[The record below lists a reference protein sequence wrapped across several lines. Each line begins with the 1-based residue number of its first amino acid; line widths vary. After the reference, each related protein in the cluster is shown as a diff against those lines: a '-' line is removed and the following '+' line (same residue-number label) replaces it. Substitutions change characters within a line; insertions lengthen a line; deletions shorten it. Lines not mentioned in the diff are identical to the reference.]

1 MANHLARLP
10 LLRYA
15 AAMIPLLV
23 AMAAAAPTPGE
34 LKTYKDWIVGCD
46 NGGFCQ
52 ADGVMPQDNFDAA
65 TIAVKRG
72 PEAAAQAEIWI
83 RVSDG
88 KPADVTADGKPLHLH
103 LTLRDQD
110 YGEAYSVAAADTARL
125 ADALLS
131 AKSLSVVDA
140 SGKSIA
146 PISTSGSTAAL
157 LYMDDRQHRVG
168 TVTALVRKGT
178 GQASAIPAPPPLP
191 MIQSAAG
198 ANQPP
203 AKLTPAEVRKIR
215 SENDACGDD
224 QSKEQDPEYDRL
236 DANSTLALIPEECA
250 SGAYN
255 YAFALVIVGND
266 GKYHDAEFDDAKLEG
281 DGTFNAGWD
290 PKARTLQT
298 GMKGRGIGDCG
309 GWNTYAWDGQR
320 FRLIELNEM
329 NDCRGSIDFITT
341 WRAKALERR

>member
-1 MANHLARLP
+1 MIVLFVAL
-10 LLRYA
+10 A
-15 AAMIPLLV
+15 AAG
-23 AMAAAAPTPGE
+23 PTPAE
-34 LKTYKDWIVGCD
+34 LKTFKDWIVGCD
-46 NGGFCQ
+46 NGGLCQ
-52 ADGVMPQDNFDAA
+52 ADGVMPADNFDAA

-72 PEAAAQAEIWI
+72 PEAGSTTEIWI

-88 KPADVTADGKPLHLH
+88 KAADVLADGKPLHLH

-110 YGEAYSVAAADTARL
+110 FGEAYSLAAGDSQRL
-125 ADALLS
+125 ASALIS

-146 PISTSGSTAAL
+146 PISLNGSTAAL
-157 LYMDDRQHRVG
+157 LYVDDRQHRVG

-178 GQASAIPAPPPLP
+178 AQASSIPAPPSLP
-191 MIQSAAG
+191 TIDSPAG

-203 AKLTPAEVRKIR
+203 ARLNAAEVRKIR

-236 DANSTLALIPEECA
+236 DSKSTLALIPEECA

-255 YAFALVIVGND
+255 YAFAAVIVGND
-266 GKYHDAEFDDAKLEG
+266 GKYRNAEFDDAKLEG
-281 DGTFNAGWD
+281 DGTFNAEWD
-290 PKARTLQT
+290 PKARTLLT

-320 FRLIELNEM
+320 FRLIKLDVM

-341 WRAKALERR
+341 WRAKAVERR

>member
-1 MANHLARLP
+1 MLGALII
-10 LLRYA
+10 A
-15 AAMIPLLV
+15 AT
-23 AMAAAAPTPGE
+23 AATVQPAE
-34 LKTYKDWIVGCD
+34 LKTFKDWIVGCD
-46 NGGFCQ
+46 NGDLCQ
-52 ADGVMPQDNFDAA
+52 ADGVMPEDNFDAA
-65 TIAVKRG
+65 TIAVRRA
-72 PEAAAQAEIWI
+72 PEAGALPDIWI

-88 KPADVTADGKPLHLH
+88 KPADVLADGKPLRLR

-110 YGEAYSVAAADTARL
+110 FGEAYSVAAVDSSRL
-125 ADALLS
+125 AEALLS

-146 PISTSGSTAAL
+146 PISLNGSTAAL
-157 LYMDDRQHRVG
+157 LYMDDRQRRVG

-178 GQASAIPAPPPLP
+178 APAATIPAPPSIPT
-191 MIQSAAG
+191 IQSPAG
-198 ANQPP
+198 AKQPP
-203 AKLTPAEVRKIR
+203 VRLTAAEVRKIR

-224 QSKEQDPEYDRL
+224 QSKEQDPQYDRL

-255 YAFALVIVGND
+255 YAFAAVIVGND
-266 GKYHDAEFDDAKLEG
+266 GKYRDAEFDDAKLEA
-281 DGTFNAGWD
+281 DGPFNAGWD

-309 GWNTYAWDGQR
+309 GWSTYAWDGQR

-341 WRAKALERR
+341 WRARVVPR